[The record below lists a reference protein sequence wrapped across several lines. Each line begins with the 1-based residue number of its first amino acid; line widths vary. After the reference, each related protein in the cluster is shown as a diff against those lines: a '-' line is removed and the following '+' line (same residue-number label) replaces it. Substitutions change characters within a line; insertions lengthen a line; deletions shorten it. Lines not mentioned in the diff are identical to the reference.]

1 MKLAGDQSV
10 THTID
15 KHQFPKLMNQ
25 VVKRDNILP
34 VMIRLPNEVV
44 NRLNCKTGKLSGYVE
59 CAVVLAEDV
68 VLHTG
73 RVRFMEHGLT
83 S

>member
-1 MKLAGDQSV
+1 MTNQ
-10 THTID
+10 ID
-15 KHQFPKLMNQ
+15 KYIISKLLSQ
-25 VVKRDNILP
+25 VVNHDNILP

-44 NRLNCKTGKLSGYVE
+44 NRLNCKTGKSSGYVE

-73 RVRFMEHGLT
+73 IVRFMEHGLT